1 MNWWQMLANDAVR
14 KLDSNVEKGLTSFEV
29 KKRMLKYGKNTL
41 EAEQKNSFLKKLWLQ
56 LSDFMIVTLLVAAA
70 VSFFSSFVKGS
81 KDYIDALI
89 ILFIVVLQSFHFNCK
104 VN

>member
-41 EAEQKNSFLKKLWLQ
+41 QAEQKDSFL
-56 LSDFMIVTLLVAAA
+56 
-70 VSFFSSFVKGS
+70 
-81 KDYIDALI
+81 
-89 ILFIVVLQSFHFNCK
+89 
-104 VN
+104 

>member
-41 EAEQKNSFLKKLWLQ
+41 QAEQKNSFLKKLCYWNFARKQ
-56 LSDFMIVTLLVAAA
+56 GR
-70 VSFFSSFVKGS
+70 KG
-81 KDYIDALI
+81 D
-89 ILFIVVLQSFHFNCK
+89 
-104 VN
+104 